1 MQRTVSTAVGDIAYE
16 LTKKRV
22 KMVICG
28 YIRMAQC
35 MYLSR
40 SARRL
45 PLRMNWCGSALNGLS
60 VPASALLLVSRTY
73 PLMVVRSGCL
83 GNAAFFGWHQ
93 GMPRIWN
100 AAAIGFA
107 VRCLI
112 RRTPPR
118 WPPCFVALWS
128 RDTVRYLKL
137 RSTGC

>member
-1 MQRTVSTAVGDIAYE
+1 MENWIIWLIFAGIFCALLVLHVAAGS
-16 LTKKRV
+16 KKPF
-22 KMVICG
+22 
-28 YIRMAQC
+28 
-35 MYLSR
+35 
-40 SARRL
+40 RRAL
-45 PLRMNWCGSALNGLS
+45 GSALNGLS